1 MAEDN
6 EKIEQDEE
14 KWKYGTIMFDRIFGH
29 WFEAGK
35 VVKDSFEK
43 KPLPES
49 EPKIK
54 SDTMLNEGEEVLLV
68 ANQKRIVP
76 GGSLATP
83 DSIYVTNRRVI
94 SRNPRWLGMKKDII
108 DFMYRD
114 LANVE
119 LHEGVWSSEIELT
132 PRFNS
137 EKVKL
142 PAIAKDV
149 AKKLFHM
156 IRRGLNGEFG
166 FGYGVAGIDGQ
177 ISVQSQPPQKPDDA
191 ITKLERVTK
200 LREKGMI
207 SEEEFQQLRAKF
219 LEEM

>member
-1 MAEDN
+1 MAEDI
-6 EKIEQDEE
+6 EKKEQDEE
-14 KWKYGTIMFDRIFGH
+14 KWEYGPTILETVLGH
-29 WFEAGK
+29 WF
-35 VVKDSFEK
+35 DR
-43 KPLPES
+43 KPKP
-49 EPKIK
+49 EPKPVTK
-54 SDTMLNEGEEVLLV
+54 SDMILNEGEEVLLV

-137 EKVKL
+137 EKVRL
-142 PAIAKDV
+142 PAIPKDV
-149 AKKLFHM
+149 AKKVFHM

-166 FGYGVAGIDGQ
+166 YGVVGIDGQ
-177 ISVQSQPPQKPDDA
+177 ISVQPQPQQKPPDDA

-200 LREKGMI
+200 LREKGML
-207 SEEEFQQLRAKF
+207 SEEELQELRKK
-219 LEEM
+219 LLGEV

>member
-1 MAEDN
+1 MAEDI
-6 EKIEQDEE
+6 EKKEQDEE
-14 KWKYGTIMFDRIFGH
+14 KWEYGPTILETVLGQWFDR
-29 WFEAGK
+29 
-35 VVKDSFEK
+35 
-43 KPLPES
+43 KPKP
-49 EPKIK
+49 EPKPVTK
-54 SDTMLNEGEEVLLV
+54 SDMILNEGEEVLLV
-68 ANQKRIVP
+68 ANQKRTVP

-137 EKVKL
+137 EKVRL

-149 AKKLFHM
+149 AKKVFHM

-166 FGYGVAGIDGQ
+166 YGVVGIDGQ
-177 ISVQSQPPQKPDDA
+177 ISVQPQPPQKPPDDA

-200 LREKGMI
+200 LREKGML
-207 SEEEFQQLRAKF
+207 SEEEFQELRKK
-219 LEEM
+219 LLGEV

>member
-1 MAEDN
+1 MAEGN
-6 EKIEQDEE
+6 EKKEQDEE
-14 KWKYGTIMFDRIFGH
+14 KWEYGTTI
-29 WFEAGK
+29 FEAGK
-35 VVKDSFEK
+35 VAKYSFEK
-43 KPLPES
+43 KLLPES
-49 EPKIK
+49 EPKTK
-54 SDTMLNEGEEVLLV
+54 SDIILNEGEEVLLV

-83 DSIYVTNRRVI
+83 DSIYVTNCRVI

-142 PAIAKDV
+142 PAIAKDI
-149 AKKLFHM
+149 AGKLFLM

-166 FGYGVAGIDGQ
+166 FGYGVGIDGQ
-177 ISVQSQPPQKPDDA
+177 ISVQSQSLQKPPDDA

-200 LREKGMI
+200 LREKGML
-207 SEEEFQQLRAKF
+207 SEEEFQELRKKL
-219 LEEM
+219 LEEV